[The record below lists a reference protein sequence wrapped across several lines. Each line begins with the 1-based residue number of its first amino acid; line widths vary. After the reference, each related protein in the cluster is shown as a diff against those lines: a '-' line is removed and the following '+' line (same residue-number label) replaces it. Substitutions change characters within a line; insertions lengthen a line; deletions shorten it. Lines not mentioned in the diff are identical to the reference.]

1 MNEQEERSLNRRRFL
16 KRFAGGLC
24 LLGGLWT
31 LTEPLL
37 ISLEEQTIS
46 LTDLAKAFDG
56 FKIALLSDTH
66 CGPFTT
72 PSFVQK
78 AVDLANEAN
87 PDVVLLLG
95 DFCHRH
101 KKYIGPG
108 IEPFAN
114 LKATSGVYA
123 VLGNHD
129 HWESESLTRKEL
141 KRAGVNV
148 LLNKSVTLSK
158 AGEKLSIGGV
168 DDLWEGRQDLRSTF
182 RGVKKETT
190 KILMSHNPDYAER
203 LYFDGKISLMVSGH
217 THGGQVRLPFIGAP
231 ILPVRTGQKYCAGL
245 AKGPDCL
252 VYTSRG
258 VGTIT
263 PPVRFR
269 CRPEVSLL
277 TLVGRNS

>member
-1 MNEQEERSLNRRRFL
+1 MNEQEEQTFNRRRFL
-16 KRFAGGLC
+16 KRVAGGMC

-31 LTEPLL
+31 ITEPLL
-37 ISLEEQTIS
+37 LSLEEQTILLPELPS
-46 LTDLAKAFDG
+46 YFNG
-56 FKIALLSDTH
+56 FKIALLTDTH
-66 CGPFTT
+66 CGPFTR
-72 PSFVQK
+72 PSFIQK
-78 AVDLANEAN
+78 AVELANAAK

-114 LKATSGVYA
+114 LKAASGIYA

-141 KRAGVNV
+141 KKSGVDV
-148 LLNKSVTLSK
+148 LLNKSVTLSQS
-158 AGEKLSIGGV
+158 GEKLSIGGV
-168 DDLWEGRQDLRSTF
+168 DDLWEGRQDLRRTF
-182 RGVKKETT
+182 KGVKRETT
-190 KILMSHNPDYAER
+190 KILMSHNPDYAEG
-203 LYFDGKISLMVSGH
+203 LVFDGNISLMVSGH
-217 THGGQVRLPFIGAP
+217 THGGQVQLPIIGAP
-231 ILPVRTGQKYCAGL
+231 ILPVRSGQKYCAGL

-269 CRPEVSLL
+269 CQPEVSLL
-277 TLVGRNS
+277 TLVGSNS

>member
-1 MNEQEERSLNRRRFL
+1 MNEQEEQNLNRRRFL
-16 KRFAGGLC
+16 KCFAGGLC

-31 LTEPLL
+31 LSEPLL
-37 ISLEEQTIS
+37 LTLEKQDVHIPK
-46 LTDLAKAFDG
+46 LPAAFNG
-56 FKIALLSDTH
+56 FKMALLTDTH
-66 CGPFTT
+66 CGPFTS
-72 PSFVQK
+72 PSFIQK
-78 AVDLANEAN
+78 AVGLANKEN
-87 PDVVLLLG
+87 PDVILLLG
-95 DFCHRH
+95 DFCHHH

-114 LKATSGVYA
+114 LKAPSGIYA

-141 KRAGVNV
+141 KRVGVKT
-148 LLNKSVTLSK
+148 LLNKSITLSK
-158 AGEKLSIGGV
+158 AGDKLSIGGV
-168 DDLWEGRQDLRSTF
+168 DDLWEGRQDLRTTF
-182 RGVKKETT
+182 RGVKKDTT

-203 LYFDGKISLMVSGH
+203 LLFDGPISLMVCGH
-217 THGGQVRLPFIGAP
+217 THGGQVLLPLIGAP

-258 VGTIT
+258 VGTVT

-277 TLVGRNS
+277 TLVGGNS